1 MRSIDPAYYS
11 SLFGSMRIL
20 PGKERE
26 CMEAARKVLRG
37 KSRYIQVEARADAPW
52 AVVGITH
59 LMECSCSWNRQI
71 LNGEHWNLKTRN
83 WPPGLGPW
91 DSWEESAVCG
101 MLRFRKRY
109 PEKWNIGTIG
119 LFLERWNG
127 MGYAARGK
135 HSPYLWSM
143 SNHGVGTGKFVSDGK
158 YDPRAVSDQVGGMVV
173 LKLILEAENERAE
186 RAASSIIMGAPVP
199 GM

>member
-11 SLFGSMRIL
+11 SLFGSMQIL
-20 PGKERE
+20 PSKERE

-52 AVVGITH
+52 YVVGITH

-71 LNGEHWNLKTRN
+71 LNGQHWNLKTTL

-91 DSWEESAVCG
+91 ESWEESAVCG

-109 PEKWNIGTIG
+109 PPRWTVGAMG

-127 MGYAARGK
+127 MGYAMRGK

-143 SNHGVGTGKFVSDGK
+143 SNHGEGVGKFVADGK
-158 YDPRAVSDQVGGMVV
+158 YSATAVSQQVGAMVL
-173 LKLILEAENERAE
+173 LKLILEAEHERAKQ
-186 RAASSIIMGAPVP
+186 ATSGIIMDASMP
-199 GM
+199 